1 MIVISDTNILSSF
14 AAGDAFHPLFQLFT
28 KTKIH
33 TPPSVKHE
41 LQAGIAHGHKH
52 LKKALESFDRD
63 ELQILKLSKQEQ
75 KLANELPK
83 NLNVGECEAIA
94 LSKVRKGQLLTND
107 KRAVRYCKERRIKV
121 LDLAVLLRL
130 LWTRG
135 IVTQEEVNIMLK
147 KMKEVENLQLSRDTL
162 DIIFAQS

>member
-1 MIVISDTNILSSF
+1 MLSYCVIQSSQRPIIN
-14 AAGDAFHPLFQLFT
+14 D
-28 KTKIH
+28 
-33 TPPSVKHE
+33 
-41 LQAGIAHGHKH
+41 
-52 LKKALESFDRD
+52 
-63 ELQILKLSKQEQ
+63 
-75 KLANELPK
+75 
-83 NLNVGECEAIA
+83 
-94 LSKVRKGQLLTND
+94 D

-130 LWTRG
+130 LWTLG

>member
-1 MIVISDTNILSSF
+1 
-14 AAGDAFHPLFQLFT
+14 
-28 KTKIH
+28 
-33 TPPSVKHE
+33 
-41 LQAGIAHGHKH
+41 
-52 LKKALESFDRD
+52 
-63 ELQILKLSKQEQ
+63 
-75 KLANELPK
+75 
-83 NLNVGECEAIA
+83 VGECEAIA

-107 KRAVRYCKERRIKV
+107 KRVVRYCKERRIKV